1 MFRRKAAATP
11 TYPKY
16 SKDWWN
22 QQLGRPYVLYP
33 LCALIILLAL
43 FFSFG
48 NPFASKVAPPVAKQ
62 ETAPQPPAVPQTI
75 PVTFKVQ
82 RHAVYDVVPQSG
94 SARTFHQIRRAV
106 QGLRCDGGNDEVHTV
121 RFVARFVD
129 GNDPSGR

>member
-1 MFRRKAAATP
+1 DAAHAAAAAQMP
-11 TYPKY
+11 RRDPCPPPDA
-16 SKDWWN
+16 DWPN
-22 QQLGRPYVLYP
+22 ALLGAWDDADKPS
-33 LCALIILLAL
+33 A
-43 FFSFG
+43 
-48 NPFASKVAPPVAKQ
+48 VA
-62 ETAPQPPAVPQTI
+62 
-75 PVTFKVQ
+75 VTFKVQ